1 MVLGSFAGLVIGG
14 RAAHMASRGASVVEI
29 SKAVRTLS
37 PAATAVGGTI
47 LIVTLSAPVG
57 EFSFSLGSWVFDGI
71 VYVIAVA
78 ASWHAGHL
86 IANKALLDLL

>member
-1 MVLGSFAGLVIGG
+1 
-14 RAAHMASRGASVVEI
+14 
-29 SKAVRTLS
+29 
-37 PAATAVGGTI
+37 
-47 LIVTLSAPVG
+47 VG